1 MCSLGVVVLVQVL
14 FLSKS
19 QTTRRKASR
28 LDTVFQIGNDLL
40 VLALFLHSRP
50 PLILL
55 HCTLFFSFLAMSKVF
70 LSFTS
75 RGKYGILRKY
85 DLHIKIQEREKIK
98 SARTSKIISIQYPW
112 SLDGWP
118 LWWYHDSRRI
128 AGAW

>member
-19 QTTRRKASR
+19 QTTRRKASI
-28 LDTVFQIGNDLL
+28 LDAIFQIGNDLL
-40 VLALFLHSRP
+40 VLALFLHSKP

-55 HCTLFFSFLAMSKVF
+55 HCTFFSFLAMSIVF

-75 RGKYGILRKY
+75 RGKCGILRKY

-98 SARTSKIISIQYPW
+98 SAGTSEIISIQYPW
-112 SLDGWP
+112 SLDGRP
-118 LWWYHDSRRI
+118 LWWDHDSRRI
-128 AGAW
+128 ARAW